1 MEINILVSKLDEIKI
16 RKNIKEIESSK
27 KKIPFTSLTSNYS
40 LIHTKKK
47 LKHVKLHFGNKL

>member
-27 KKIPFTSLTSNYS
+27 KNNSFLPL
-40 LIHTKKK
+40 
-47 LKHVKLHFGNKL
+47 

>member
-27 KKIPFTSLTSNYS
+27 KKKNSFYLSNF
-40 LIHTKKK
+40 K
-47 LKHVKLHFGNKL
+47 L

>member
-27 KKIPFTSLTSNYS
+27 KKKILLPL
-40 LIHTKKK
+40 
-47 LKHVKLHFGNKL
+47 